1 MPSFDGQAAPHI
13 GVFADCTDYSMPIV
27 DLARAV
33 EERGFSGL
41 YLNEH
46 PHLPVEHPRSEFPG
60 GGPIPRKYS
69 HFWDPY
75 VALSF
80 VAAHT
85 GLDVGTCISLVGEH
99 DPIALAKA
107 VATLD
112 VLSGG
117 RLVLGVGFGWH
128 REEFEDH
135 GHSARVR
142 ATVVE
147 ETVRLMRELWT
158 NEVGSFNGEYVR
170 VSPSYSWPKPVQRPH
185 PPVLL
190 GARASERNF
199 RRIAAWCDGWI
210 PMGTPS
216 FADGRFVLEMN
227 ELRNEWERAG
237 RDPADLHVMVQ
248 LTTVALEAI
257 PPLVERALDLG
268 VQRVAFK
275 VHDLDTEDTLTYLD
289 EAENVFSKA
298 FS

>member
-1 MPSFDGQAAPHI
+1 VTSFDGTAAPRI
-13 GVFADCTDYSMPIV
+13 GVFADCTDYSMPIL

-33 EERGFSGL
+33 EDRGFSGL
-41 YLNEH
+41 FLNEH
-46 PHLPVEHPRSEFPG
+46 PHLPVDHPRSQFPG
-60 GGPIPRKYS
+60 GGEISRRYS

-80 VAAHT
+80 VAAQT
-85 GLDVGTCISLVGEH
+85 ALDVGTCISLVGEH

-112 VLSGG
+112 VLSSG
-117 RLVLGVGFGWH
+117 RLLLGVGFGWH

-142 ATVVE
+142 AAVVE
-147 ETVRLMRELWT
+147 ESVRLMRELWT
-158 NEVGSFNGEYVR
+158 SEVGAFSGEFVR

-190 GARASERNF
+190 GVRASERNF
-199 RRIAAWCDGWI
+199 RRIATWCDGWI

-216 FADGRFVLEMN
+216 FGDGGFAREIG
-227 ELRNEWERAG
+227 ELRSEWERAG
-237 RDPADLHVMVQ
+237 HNPARLQVMVQ
-248 LTTVALEAI
+248 LTTVALEDMPA
-257 PPLVERALDLG
+257 LVTQALDLG

-275 VHDLDTEDTLTYLD
+275 VHDGDTDETLAYLD
-289 EAENVFSKA
+289 EAENVFTKA
-298 FS
+298 FP

>member
-1 MPSFDGQAAPHI
+1 
-13 GVFADCTDYSMPIV
+13 VFADCTDYSMPI
-27 DLARAV
+27 LALAGAV

-41 YLNEH
+41 FLNEH

-60 GGPIPRKYS
+60 GGDIPRKYS

-80 VAAHT
+80 VAAQT
-85 GLDVGTCISLVGEH
+85 GLEVGTCISLVGEH

-107 VATLD
+107 IATLD
-112 VLSGG
+112 TLSDG

-142 ATVVE
+142 AAVVE
-147 ETVRLMRELWT
+147 ESVRLMRELWT
-158 NEVGSFNGEYVR
+158 NEAGSFSGEYLR
-170 VSPSYSWPKPVQRPH
+170 VSPSYSWPKPVQKPH

-190 GARASERNF
+190 GVRASERNF
-199 RRIAAWCDGWI
+199 TRIATWCDGWI

-216 FADGRFVLEMN
+216 FVDGGFARDMGVL
-227 ELRNEWERAG
+227 RDQWERAG
-237 RDPADLHVMVQ
+237 RDPSRLHVMVQ
-248 LTTVALEAI
+248 LTTVGLEDMPAFI
-257 PPLVERALDLG
+257 EQSLALG

-275 VHDLDTEDTLTYLD
+275 VHDTGTDETLDFLD
-289 EAENVFSKA
+289 EAENVFAKA